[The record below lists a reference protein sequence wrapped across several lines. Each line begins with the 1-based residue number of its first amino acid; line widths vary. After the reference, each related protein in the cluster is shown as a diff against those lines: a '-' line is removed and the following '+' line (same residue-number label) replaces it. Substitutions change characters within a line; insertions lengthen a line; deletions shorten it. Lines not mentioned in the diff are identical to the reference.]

1 MKKQEREDKKVIDI
15 TQMPEILDV
24 VNKALNDKRIVEIK
38 NEGYNDVNIVV
49 VCVDRKVLTKSK
61 EKSKVGA
68 RVTD

>member
-1 MKKQEREDKKVIDI
+1 MIDI